1 MNTSQYT
8 KAYLANLKLEISNNN
23 KNLTAN
29 KNNPSLN
36 QYVQTGGHVVGASTL
51 LWKGNQTNTQSKGTK
66 K

>member
-36 QYVQTGGHVVGASTL
+36 QYVRTGGHVDGASTL
-51 LWKGNQTNTQSKGTK
+51 LWKANAKFY
-66 K
+66 